1 MGSFHRFCRRKKA
14 IRVLKINGQ
23 LTIQVTKRFFVLLY
37 FIENPFAFIF
47 QRICPSMQYR
57 LTHFFCSTGE
67 IIPLEEKKPDIKID
81 KKKGSRLV
89 REEDAGDDEVS
100 DDERVDMNAI
110 TGAKEREERRDQ
122 FYAAENDCMCLLL
135 LSFGKTTILYLLSSN
150 KKKSLFITKSN
161 L

>member
-1 MGSFHRFCRRKKA
+1 M
-14 IRVLKINGQ
+14 
-23 LTIQVTKRFFVLLY
+23 
-37 FIENPFAFIF
+37 
-47 QRICPSMQYR
+47 
-57 LTHFFCSTGE
+57 
-67 IIPLEEKKPDIKID
+67 D

-135 LSFGKTTILYLLSSN
+135 LSLGKTTILYYLQT
-150 KKKSLFITKSN
+150 KSLLLQNQIKFITRK